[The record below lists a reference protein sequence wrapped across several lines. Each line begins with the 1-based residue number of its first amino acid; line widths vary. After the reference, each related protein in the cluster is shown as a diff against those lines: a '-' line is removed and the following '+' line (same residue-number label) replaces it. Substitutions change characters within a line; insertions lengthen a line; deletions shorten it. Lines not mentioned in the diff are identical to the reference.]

1 MVVKI
6 SGFFEDRRKKEL
18 STFCDEEGYML
29 SASSIE
35 SVFHPILEEIQDH
48 RNMSLAYSITIRIDV
63 KEHYRYNPYFRRRVE
78 NQELDNGLDNSVIN
92 FVHRW
97 SDFEGSKGKQTGFN
111 MLEHYA
117 AGANTQYLQISI
129 LKIL

>member
-1 MVVKI
+1 MVVNI